1 MSNNNIKNF
10 KCLDNLIHSG
20 VKEIVLDSDIVLG
33 SDEESQYLNGIKLD
47 VDDLVVVLNLP
58 ILTSLNKVKV
68 KSHQT

>member
-1 MSNNNIKNF
+1 MDE
-10 KCLDNLIHSG
+10 LVHSG
-20 VKEIVLDSDIVLG
+20 VKEIALDSDIVLDD
-33 SDEESQYLNGIKLD
+33 DEESQYLNGIKLD

>member
-1 MSNNNIKNF
+1 MDE
-10 KCLDNLIHSG
+10 LVHSG
-20 VKEIVLDSDIVLG
+20 VKEIALDSDIVL
-33 SDEESQYLNGIKLD
+33 DDNEESQYLNGIKLD

>member
-1 MSNNNIKNF
+1 MGRRSAHPQI
-10 KCLDNLIHSG
+10 LDELVHSG
-20 VKEIVLDSDIVLG
+20 VKEIALDSDIVLDD
-33 SDEESQYLNGIKLD
+33 DEESQYLNGIKLD

>member
-1 MSNNNIKNF
+1 MDE
-10 KCLDNLIHSG
+10 LVHSG
-20 VKEIVLDSDIVLG
+20 VKEIALDSDIVLDD
-33 SDEESQYLNGIKLD
+33 DEESQYLNRIKLD